1 MFFLVCLMRRCV
13 FLFILEGG
21 GGVVAEKMIF
31 LMKKCVFLGVLLMI
45 FFCLIAEKLRC
56 FLFGC

>member
-13 FLFILEGG
+13 FLFILEG

>member
-1 MFFLVCLMRRCV
+1 MFF
-13 FLFILEGG
+13 FLFWRG